1 MGRGKPPAPAIRMSQ
16 RHHKL
21 LKKES
26 SRHKIAHQLK
36 TRISI
41 LLLASQGQ
49 SHAGIKRALGVS
61 VNTIKQWRSRWEEG
75 YESLLEFELGKSGE
89 GVSDKEL
96 LGRMI
101 SVLRDK
107 PRSGTP
113 KRITLSQEQQIVALA
128 CEKPEDYGIE
138 MTQWN
143 REMLA
148 HVAKS
153 KGIVETISPR
163 YISEILKKKRASST

>member
-1 MGRGKPPAPAIRMSQ
+1 MGRGKPPAPAILMSE
-16 RHHKL
+16 RHHRL
-21 LKKES
+21 LKKEG
-26 SRHKIAHQLK
+26 SRHTITHQLK

-41 LLLASQGQ
+41 LLLASHGE
-49 SHAGIKRALGVS
+49 SHEGIKRALGVS
-61 VNTIKQWRSRWEEG
+61 VNTIKQWRLRWEEAH
-75 YESLLEFELGKSGE
+75 ESLVEFESGKSGE
-89 GVSDKEL
+89 GVSDQEL

-107 PRSGTP
+107 QRSGTP
-113 KRITLSQEQQIVALA
+113 KRITLAQEQQIVALA

-143 REMLA
+143 RKMLA

-153 KGIVETISPR
+153 KGIVKTISPR
-163 YISEILKKKRASST
+163 YISEILKKKRASSA